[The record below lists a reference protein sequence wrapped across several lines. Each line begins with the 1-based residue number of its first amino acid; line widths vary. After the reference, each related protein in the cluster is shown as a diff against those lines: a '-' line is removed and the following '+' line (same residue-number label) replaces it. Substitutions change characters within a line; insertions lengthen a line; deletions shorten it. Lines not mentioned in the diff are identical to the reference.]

1 MKKKVNENGSQIT
14 QRTEV
19 STISG
24 DSNNITNHDTVNSQ
38 ILLNKAILQMQ
49 EKASMGQADM
59 KSSLLD
65 EMKTL
70 NKEST
75 NRMIRMEE
83 ASKGYDFMLRELHE
97 NNKAKA
103 LEMTQYE
110 KRLEQISMN
119 TENTATKVDTLSKDT
134 ANTAVK
140 VDKLSLAMKTFI
152 KVMADVVGPN
162 ANVGSN
168 AISRQT
174 NLRELVTFLEE
185 EEEDNL
191 ATMEVDQQQNKRKSD
206 TLPDDENVM
215 SGKGA
220 KK

>member
-1 MKKKVNENGSQIT
+1 
-14 QRTEV
+14 
-19 STISG
+19 
-24 DSNNITNHDTVNSQ
+24 
-38 ILLNKAILQMQ
+38 
-49 EKASMGQADM
+49 
-59 KSSLLD
+59 
-65 EMKTL
+65 
-70 NKEST
+70 
-75 NRMIRMEE
+75 
-83 ASKGYDFMLRELHE
+83 MLRELYE
-97 NNKAKA
+97 NKKAKA
-103 LEMTQYE
+103 LETTQYE

-119 TENTATKVDTLSKDT
+119 TENTSTKVDTLSKDT

-152 KVMADVVGPN
+152 KVMTDVVGPN
-162 ANVGSN
+162 TNVGSN
-168 AISRQT
+168 DISRQN

-191 ATMEVDQQQNKRKSD
+191 ATMEIDQQQNKRKSD

>member
-1 MKKKVNENGSQIT
+1 
-14 QRTEV
+14 
-19 STISG
+19 
-24 DSNNITNHDTVNSQ
+24 
-38 ILLNKAILQMQ
+38 
-49 EKASMGQADM
+49 
-59 KSSLLD
+59 
-65 EMKTL
+65 
-70 NKEST
+70 
-75 NRMIRMEE
+75 MEE